1 MPPKNTQ
8 PQAPADEDYA
18 PEERA
23 AAEERAELDA
33 EEDRRITN
41 EREGV
46 ADYSTPEPGPSVIDG
61 PLGTTVDSTDQR
73 LGTLRVEIRSNV
85 TLGNELYR
93 VGQKVRVV
101 DDGETRGALH
111 VGHVRL
117 LNDGEALD
125 SE

>member
-18 PEERA
+18 
-23 AAEERAELDA
+23 AEERAELDA
-33 EEDRRITN
+33 EEERRIAN
-41 EREGV
+41 EREG
-46 ADYSTPEPGPSVIDG
+46 AAAEAPEPGPSVIDG

-73 LGTLRVEIRSNV
+73 LGTLRVEINSNV
-85 TLGNELYR
+85 TLGNELYK

-101 DDGETRGALH
+101 DDGETRGALG

-117 LNDGEALD
+117 LDDGEKLD